1 MDSLPQPDAGSLAQY
16 DKAVLNP
23 RLVILGS
30 VLAVALLLLLGIL
43 WRNGG
48 QFAYTLDAPY
58 THLTLAQNILQGSY
72 GLNPGEPASPSSSI
86 LYPFL
91 LAALS
96 LLHLGQYPALLVA
109 LASTLAAAV
118 LAYAVAEEAG
128 IEVERISTPQLVLL
142 TIAATLAFNLVGL
155 AFTGLEHSLHA
166 ALTIASLLGL
176 MRFARTR
183 QADWWWLATIALL
196 PLIRFEAAAA
206 LAADMLV
213 LALFG
218 KWRHALV
225 VGAIGALGIL
235 CFGLFLN
242 TLGLP
247 FLPSSVLS
255 RSEVANSGI
264 GLAQVGP
271 VELVRAIY
279 SAFRGNIMA
288 YGGTHILLLVVVTVW
303 GMARGA
309 IPSRFGERAWTK
321 PVAVGFFAAIAL
333 AQMFG
338 GSLSSF
344 SRYEVYVLALGA
356 CVALVAWQPEVNG
369 FLRRMDWR
377 RCLGVCAALLVLF
390 AGYVF
395 RTVDAISAAG
405 NVHDQQLQLHRFV
418 VDHWRRPY
426 AANHPGWVN
435 FDNPYY
441 MLELSGL
448 GSEEA
453 RRGAAT
459 PGSTAWMETLAARQ
473 GVGVAMLY
481 DNALPLPPP
490 SWRPVAKLRL
500 RARVVTVVGPVVT
513 FYATAP
519 EEVAPIRAALTE
531 LAPRLPRGAILE
543 MLPEAR

>member
-1 MDSLPQPDAGSLAQY
+1 MDSLPQPETGSITHY
-16 DKAVLNP
+16 DKALLNP
-23 RLVILGS
+23 RMVILGG

-43 WRNGG
+43 LRNGG
-48 QFAYTLDAPY
+48 QFAYILDAPY
-58 THLTLAQNILQGSY
+58 THLTLAQNILQGTY
-72 GLNPGEPASPSSSI
+72 GLNLGEPSSPSSSI

-96 LLHLGQYPALLVA
+96 LLHLGQYPALLIA
-109 LASTLAAAV
+109 LASTLAVAL

-128 IEVERISTPQLVLL
+128 IEVERIPTAQLLLL
-142 TIAATLAFNLVGL
+142 TVSATLAFNLVGL

-176 MRFARTR
+176 MRFVRTR
-183 QADWWWLATIALL
+183 QADWWWLAAIALL

-213 LALFG
+213 LTLFG
-218 KWRHALV
+218 KWRHALA
-225 VGAIGALGIL
+225 VGAVGVLGIIT
-235 CFGLFLN
+235 FGLFLN
-242 TLGLP
+242 SMGLP

-264 GLAQVGP
+264 GLAQGGP

-303 GMARGA
+303 GLSRGA
-309 IPSRFGERAWTK
+309 IPSRFGERGWTK
-321 PVAVGFFAAIAL
+321 LAAVGFFAVIAM
-333 AQMFG
+333 AQMLG

-356 CVALVAWQPEVNG
+356 CAALVAWQPEVNG
-369 FLRRMDWR
+369 FLRRMRWR
-377 RCLGVCAALLVLF
+377 HCLGVCVALLVLF
-390 AGYVF
+390 SGYVF

-405 NVHDQQLQLHRFV
+405 NVHDQQLQLNRFV

-459 PGSTAWMETLAARQ
+459 PGTEWMERLAARHD
-473 GVGVAMLY
+473 VGVAMLY
-481 DNALPLPPP
+481 DNAGPQPPP
-490 SWRPVAKLRL
+490 SWLPVAKLRL

-513 FYATAP
+513 FYATTP
-519 EEVAPIRAALTE
+519 EEVAPVRAALAE
-531 LAPRLPRGAILE
+531 LVPRLPRGAILDMVPE
-543 MLPEAR
+543 MR